1 MNEVIAINIR
11 ICREKRAWT
20 QEHLAAAA
28 CTSARTIQRAEGGR
42 GMTAETLTAI
52 AGALDVS
59 VDDLR
64 RDVVAEFAAEVGVRR
79 EDLTPDAIERHTHAR
94 EEQFHKEHMVVPVAR
109 VMNLDDIARL
119 DNAHGV
125 QFAVL
130 ELEESIRDTAAELE
144 QQLIDYVD
152 VARDLEPLDRHRER
166 KRALELVQK
175 LEGLGCRVAIG
186 ADALQVTHVGA
197 LGSSRVVASFRST
210 TRASASSL
218 FRSGA
223 PLGQCR
229 LDGAMPIQLLV
240 RPVGV
245 GVAPQVDDV
254 VVRVHVIRRSPM

>member
-64 RDVVAEFAAEVGVRR
+64 RDVVAELAAEVGVRR

-186 ADALQVTHVGA
+186 SSSVPFKFGNGTRMEMSLVHVVVT
-197 LGSSRVVASFRST
+197 SVAGFKAAVAVR
-210 TRASASSL
+210 RASL
-218 FRSGA
+218 HF
-223 PLGQCR
+223 
-229 LDGAMPIQLLV
+229 
-240 RPVGV
+240 
-245 GVAPQVDDV
+245 
-254 VVRVHVIRRSPM
+254 